1 MPMAAMASTQVGQ
14 GVPLEV
20 GMALLLY
27 TYHMAA
33 NGPAESVGEVRGS
46 VVSDE

>member
-1 MPMAAMASTQVGQ
+1 MPMAAMASTQVGH
-14 GVPLEV
+14 GVPLDV

-33 NGPAESVGEVRGS
+33 NGPAEGVEGMRWE
-46 VVSDE
+46 